1 MEFEGYCVKCRKKRT
16 IEKGTV
22 TETAKGRPMAK
33 GACPECG
40 TTVTRFLSDKGKEK
54 EKTSKK

>member
-1 MEFEGYCVKCRKKRT
+1 MEFEGYCVKCRTKRT
-16 IEKGTV
+16 VKDGKV

-40 TTVTRFLSDKGKEK
+40 TTVTRFLSDKEA
-54 EKTSKK
+54 KK